1 MKQCLIIHICS
12 FLDIEKLVFL
22 AENNAHI
29 FRKHSVLFNLAFFYH
44 ILHTIKA
51 EFLQNWELNACFL
64 TNNSKI

>member
-1 MKQCLIIHICS
+1 MNNYSYLFFFRYRKTG
-12 FLDIEKLVFL
+12 FL

-44 ILHTIKA
+44 ILYTIKA